1 MTHSTLVAEPAASP
15 PITLVQTVRHSLP
28 YLTAVLVI
36 HLLALLLWVPS
47 ALHTPLLWGVGLTA
61 YLFGLRHAWDA
72 DHIAVIDN
80 TVRKLLLLGRTAHG
94 VGLFFS
100 FGHSAVVFLLALAA
114 AVIGKALLAR
124 QDQIGV
130 LGSWVA
136 PLVSGTY
143 LLTVAFV
150 NLASASRVA
159 KSGDDHPHTHH
170 HGGLLSRLISP
181 LTRVVA
187 SQWQVLPLGFLM
199 GLGFDTASEVA
210 LLALAGSAAQQ
221 GLNLPAILSL
231 PLLFASGMTLLD
243 TLDGVAM
250 THAYAWALDNPR
262 ARRGYNLLVT
272 GVSGAVALVIGSV
285 TLMQWTEAH
294 FAGTARTFAF
304 FQKVDVSP
312 LGFWLAGLTLIA
324 FMVTWWRLRATKIP
338 VSPVS
343 SHVRLERR
351 TQSIHSSR
359 PPHD

>member
-1 MTHSTLVAEPAASP
+1 MPHATLVTDHVVSP
-15 PITLVQTVRHSLP
+15 PITLIQTVRRSLP
-28 YLTAVLVI
+28 YLSAVLGI
-36 HLLALLLWVPS
+36 HLLALLLWIPS

-100 FGHSAVVFLLALAA
+100 IGHSAVVFLLSLAA

-136 PLVSGTY
+136 PLVSGAY

-150 NLASASRVA
+150 NLASAYRVA
-159 KSGDDHPHTHH
+159 RSGHDHPHAHH

-181 LTRVVA
+181 LTRVV
-187 SQWQVLPLGFLM
+187 SRQWQVLPLGFLM

-210 LLALAGSAAQQ
+210 LLALAGGAAQQ
-221 GLNLPAILSL
+221 GLSLLAILSL
-231 PLLFASGMTLLD
+231 PLLFAAGMTLLD

-262 ARRGYNLLVT
+262 AKRGYNLLVT
-272 GVSGAVALVIGSV
+272 GVSGAVALTIGSV
-285 TLMQWTEAH
+285 TLSQWAEAH
-294 FAGTARTFAF
+294 FAGAARTFAF
-304 FQKVDVSP
+304 VQKVDVSP
-312 LGFWLAGLTLIA
+312 LGFWLAGLTLGA
-324 FMVTWWRLRATKIP
+324 FVITWWRFRGPRAQ
-338 VSPVS
+338 VSPAPS
-343 SHVRLERR
+343 PRPRSDSIPRSKRG
-351 TQSIHSSR
+351 QSG
-359 PPHD
+359 